1 MVRVAVAAS
10 PRSAKDRLK
19 GVDWGPL
26 PPVILHEYQKKGVTE
41 KVFRK
46 LLILKG
52 AILVVLDWQS
62 PKCFFEK
69 EKREEA
75 PAHKRSYL

>member
-19 GVDWGPL
+19 GVDWGPA
-26 PPVILHEYQKKGVTE
+26 PVILHEYQKEGVTE
-41 KVFRK
+41 KLFRK

-52 AILVVLDWQS
+52 VIFVVLDWQS